1 MLIRV
6 IRKLLKSEKGAAGL
20 EFALILP
27 AMLFIYLGG
36 SYVSSLASLNKK
48 LQTASYAVNNLVPYP
63 RDYCSYRAFARNF
76 YSSGGAKQV
85 MGEFLAPYSVG
96 DQPMMVQYTES
107 APDVDNLVTVKATAR
122 YSFNTG
128 FWGVVNSV
136 AANTPGA
143 TGSSGLVPS
152 VFSLSVSSP
161 GVTVKK
167 NPSTTCPTGVLNLV
181 GPAVTEFAVGEH
193 NSFTVRAEEGIPA
206 YQITLA
212 SALPPDLTFATDGMQ
227 ADVAGAIPET
237 CTTGPCNPETI
248 NVAIAAQDSSGDL
261 FSGGGNVSTQK
272 TFQIS
277 VIHSLRLSV
286 RSEVGTV
293 HTFFQSAA
301 PNRQGGK
308 PGYTYSITNK
318 PPGLDINPTTGIV
331 SGTPTTPG
339 RYEDVVITV
348 RDARG
353 TTVSD
358 DQMVYDI
365 KPPGLTAYVDG
376 NFNGTAGVN
385 HAVGIH
391 ARGGWGVITVSCA
404 GFPAGLSCGPASKA
418 TPYDGTVSGA
428 ASQLGNGTGTIT
440 FRDAANQVVSI
451 TMAWSI
457 QPPALHG
464 SVVSNMNG
472 QAGTYVRGDVAA
484 SGGWGSLWV
493 VSVTG
498 APSGIGLSHVG
509 YWQWALSGTAPSPGS
524 GHITVVIG
532 DQANQ
537 RVTVYLPYNYTAPP
551 LSTGKSG
558 DMVGLKCCTTS
569 YSRTVTASGGWG
581 TKSWTRGTLP
591 PGMSFSASGN
601 TATIS
606 GTPSGATGR
615 SSTRVTVTDQAG
627 QSSYQDIIWDFEP
640 NESPVTHGGMFGQY
654 GGLCGSSGC
663 RAHGRIT
670 FSNAPS
676 PFSLSLPPGYVATQY
691 RTDPRTFTIEA
702 KTVYV
707 RNGSTFNMTVTDANG
722 LKKTFTM
729 TWNYVVDSGG
739 GGDCVFQSC

>member
-1 MLIRV
+1 MLNRV

-76 YSSGGAKQV
+76 YATGGAKQV

-96 DQPMMVQYTES
+96 DQPMMIQYTES

-167 NPSTTCPTGVLNLV
+167 NPSTTCPTGILKLI

-193 NSFTVRAEEGIPA
+193 NSFTVRAEEGIPP

-227 ADVAGAIPET
+227 ADVSGAIPET

-248 NVAIAAQDSSGDL
+248 NVTLAAEDASGSL
-261 FSGGGNVSTQK
+261 FGGSGNVSTQK
-272 TFQIS
+272 TFQINL
-277 VIHSLRLSV
+277 IHSLRLSV
-286 RSEVGTV
+286 QSEVGTV
-293 HTFFQSAA
+293 NTFFQSAA
-301 PNRQGGK
+301 PARQGGK
-308 PGYTYSITNK
+308 PGYTFSITNK

-331 SGTPTTPG
+331 SGTPAAPG
-339 RYEDVVITV
+339 VYEDVVITV

-353 TTVSD
+353 STVSD
-358 DQMVYDI
+358 DKMVYNI

-376 NFNGTAGVN
+376 SFNGTAGVN

-391 ARGGWGVITVSCA
+391 ARGGWGVITVACS
-404 GFPAGLSCGPASKA
+404 GFPAGLGCGPASKA
-418 TPYDGTVSGA
+418 TPYDGAVSGA

-440 FRDAANQVVSI
+440 FRDAANQVATV

-457 QPPALHG
+457 QPPALNAR
-464 SVVSNMNG
+464 VVSAMGG
-472 QAGTYVRGDVAA
+472 QAGTYVRGDVGA

-498 APSGIGLSHVG
+498 APSGIGPAHVG
-509 YWQWALSGTAPSPGS
+509 YWQWALHGTAPYPGA

-537 RVTVYLPYNYTAPP
+537 RATVYLPYNYSAPP
-551 LSTGKSG
+551 LSTGKTG
-558 DMVGLKCCTTS
+558 DMVGLVCCTTS
-569 YSRTVTASGGWG
+569 YSRSVTAYGGWG
-581 TKSWTRGTLP
+581 GLSWSWGPPP
-591 PGMSFSASGN
+591 PGMTISAGGN

-606 GTPSGATGR
+606 GKPSAATGR
-615 SSTRVTVTDQAG
+615 SSTRITVTDAAG
-627 QSSYQDIIWDFEP
+627 QSSFQDIIWDFEP
-640 NESPVTHGGMFGQY
+640 ADPP
-654 GGLCGSSGC
+654 LK
-663 RAHGRIT
+663 A
-670 FSNAPS
+670 
-676 PFSLSLPPGYVATQY
+676 SLSGQGNSYCNGSNGCMPYGTLRISGGDGPYKVTVPSGYEAFNVGGTNTQDFRVSSVNY
-691 RTDPRTFTIEA
+691 IKKGTTFKVTARDEDGVTETFT
-702 KTVYV
+702 
-707 RNGSTFNMTVTDANG
+707 
-722 LKKTFTM
+722 L
-729 TWNYVVDSGG
+729 TWNHY
-739 GGDCVFQSC
+739 